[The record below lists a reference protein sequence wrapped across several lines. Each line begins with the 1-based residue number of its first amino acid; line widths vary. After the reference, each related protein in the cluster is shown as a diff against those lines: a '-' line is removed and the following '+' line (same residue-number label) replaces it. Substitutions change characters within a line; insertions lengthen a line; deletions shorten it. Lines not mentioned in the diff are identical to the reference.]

1 MSTNPKDTQ
10 SIASIERIVTKSFEL
25 ADEAHELVGDLRAR
39 LLAVGAASSTEL
51 VTLHA
56 LLTES
61 VSHLRGAMLAVRCVK
76 RDCGP
81 AQADTDNHENSSVS
95 TLAATL
101 AVIDAGE

>member
-1 MSTNPKDTQ
+1 MSTNPQDTQ
-10 SIASIERIVTKSFEL
+10 SIANIERIVTKSFEL
-25 ADEAHELVGDLRAR
+25 ADEAHELVGDLRAS
-39 LLAVGAASSTEL
+39 LLAAGAASSTEL

-81 AQADTDNHENSSVS
+81 TNQDNHENTPASK
-95 TLAATL
+95 LAATL